1 MRLVTKDKL
10 FERALLICSLPALA
24 AYVPVVVLIFILVL
38 AARLWTALLLLAT
51 YPILYLLWK
60 ASPNPRWQLADPFD
74 RLRSTVTAI
83 PEIWDRVLEL
93 CTGRL

>member
-10 FERALLICSLPALA
+10 FERVLLICSLPALA

-60 ASPNPRWQLADPFD
+60 ASSNPRWQLADPFD
-74 RLRSTVTAI
+74 RLRSTITAI
-83 PEIWDRVLEL
+83 PDIWDKVLEL
-93 CTGRL
+93 CTARL